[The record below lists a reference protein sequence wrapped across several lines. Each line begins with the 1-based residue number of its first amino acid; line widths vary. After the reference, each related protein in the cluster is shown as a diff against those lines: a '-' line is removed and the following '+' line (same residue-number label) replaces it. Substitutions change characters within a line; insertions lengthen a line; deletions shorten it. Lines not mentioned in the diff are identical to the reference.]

1 MVRALCARPALGRAL
16 LLGCCACAAP
26 PPQPARPNVLWVMM
40 DDLRA
45 LLPPQRLAGGGG
57 GLTSATPNIDRLAR
71 DGGVVFPNAYCQVS
85 VCAPSRSSFM
95 SGRRPDS
102 MRVWQWES
110 DFRKALGAAAVSL
123 PQHFKNHGYLVVG
136 AGKTYEP
143 DYPARYD
150 QPYSWSPEPK
160 YLPLRKDT
168 CGYQFGSSLASALT
182 LGLRP
187 RKAYQLSACADG
199 GADRAFFE
207 HACASF
213 AIDAMRLA
221 TDVLARP
228 FFVAA
233 GFYKPHLPWRVP
245 ERFARRF
252 ATSDARGAAA
262 PARRDARPPAGMPDV
277 AWSAEGFRR
286 SRSRAAREASEGIRR
301 PMRAAR
307 ARGRAGVRG
316 GRGVVR
322 RAARPRARRA
332 RRARVERLDAR
343 RDGRARHV
351 GPRLPPRRAG
361 RVGKAHKLRARR
373 APPFVLRAPWW
384 SRGAP
389 PRARRGVGRVRRA
402 RRRLP
407 HARRAL
413 PPRAAA
419 RTSRQERRAPRA
431 RAGADRAAAAA
442 GREALRALA
451 VPALPGVAARDVEGQ
466 RVQARRPRRVRRDG
480 LLAAH
485 ARVALHGMVPLER
498 RRAAARRV
506 RRARGGAVRVRRG
519 RALARRPRRDRAL
532 QLGRRARRRRGLEP
546 QRDGRAQRGGRG
558 RRARRA
564 PPALEHLVASP
575 SAGCDGGS
583 ATDAGCVSSSAEL
596 ARRLGDAL
604 ACGDAA
610 RVAVSAAAPKPN
622 CAAHE
627 VARAR
632 ARVHN
637 TPHRAHCCRTRGAQ
651 F

>member
-1 MVRALCARPALGRAL
+1 
-16 LLGCCACAAP
+16 
-26 PPQPARPNVLWVMM
+26 MM

-71 DGGVVFPNAYCQVS
+71 DGVVFPNAYCQVS

-150 QPYSWSPEPK
+150 QPYSWSPEPT

-252 ATSDARGAAA
+252 ATSDARGAAPLP
-262 PARRDARPPAGMPDV
+262 PAATRAPPAGMPDV
-277 AWSAEGFRR
+277 AWSAEGFPALTLARG
-286 SRSRAAREASEGIRR
+286 REANEGIRR
-301 PMRAAR
+301 PMRAAH
-307 ARGRAGVRG
+307 A
-316 GRGVVR
+316 
-322 RAARPRARRA
+322 
-332 RRARVERLDAR
+332 
-343 RDGRARHV
+343 
-351 GPRLPPRRAG
+351 RAG
-361 RVGKAHKLRARR
+361 RAAYAAAAAWSDAQLGRALDALDALGSNGSTRDATVALVTSDHGYHLGEQGSWGKHTNFELGVRT
-373 APPFVLRAPWW
+373 PFVLRAPWW

-389 PRARRGVGRVRRA
+389 RARGAASAAFVELVDVYRTLA
-402 RRRLP
+402 ELCRL
-407 HARRAL
+407 A
-413 PPRAAA
+413 PP
-419 RTSRQERRAPRA
+419 
-431 RAGADRAAAAA
+431 GA
-442 GREALRALA
+442 
-451 VPALPGVAARDVEGQ
+451 DVEGKSVAPAA
-466 RVQARRPRRVRRDG
+466 RATPAPTAPPPPPGARRFALSQYPRCPASRRAMWKDSVCKRVDPAAYAVMGYSLRTPGWRFTAWYRWNG
-480 LLAAH
+480 GAPPRGEFAALAEELYAYDE
-485 ARVALHGMVPLER
+485 VALSRGDLDATER
-498 RRAAARRV
+498 FNWAAALDGAAGLSPNATDARSAAVAACARAALR
-506 RRARGGAVRVRRG
+506 
-519 RALARRPRRDRAL
+519 
-532 QLGRRARRRRGLEP
+532 
-546 QRDGRAQRGGRG
+546 
-558 RRARRA
+558 
-564 PPALEHLVASP
+564 PALELLVASP

-583 ATDAGCVSSSAEL
+583 ATDAGCVPSSAEL

-610 RVAVSAAAPKPN
+610 RVAVSAATPKPN
-622 CAAHE
+622 CAALRGH
-627 VARAR
+627 RAR
-632 ARVHN
+632 GRVSTTRHIE
-637 TPHRAHCCRTRGAQ
+637 RDCLRTRGA
-651 F
+651 